1 MDLDQARD
9 LVRSLAARRKVFTRE
24 LEEHPDAYVSQLTAD
39 FGTPPDGVHPW
50 IFRSVRQIEAVSDER
65 ARREF
70 HDGCCGDVIILDR
83 TAFTVMKRGVVR
95 DHFACG
101 RCHWVGSRMYRYPA
115 LELKVPIVW
124 HDHQL
129 MAAQLKMKNI
139 YFTGHPLVVRLRR
152 DNGQRSSLLLYDD
165 MQDEL
170 PVVDYWLLDL
180 VGGDVHFVSCGG
192 KPLRMVFPVRVDWCG
207 ISLLFIVHIMGHV
220 PPSNRRRIEWS
231 TDEHPQTEN
240 FEGQVMFC

>member
-1 MDLDQARD
+1 MNLDQARD
-9 LVRSLAARRKVFTRE
+9 LVRSLAARRRVFTRE
-24 LEEHPDAYVSQLTAD
+24 LEEDPDAYASQLTAD

-101 RCHWVGSRMYRYPA
+101 GCHW
-115 LELKVPIVW
+115 
-124 HDHQL
+124 
-129 MAAQLKMKNI
+129 
-139 YFTGHPLVVRLRR
+139 
-152 DNGQRSSLLLYDD
+152 RSSLLLYDD

-170 PVVDYWLLDL
+170 PVVDYWRLDL
-180 VGGDVHFVSCGG
+180 VGGNVHFVSCGD
-192 KPLRMVFPVRVDWCG
+192 KPLRMVFLVRVDWCG

-240 FEGQVMFC
+240 FGGQVMFC

>member
-1 MDLDQARD
+1 MVVCTDTMSSNDVVGIWKLAYGGGLYVLPHGRP
-9 LVRSLAARRKVFTRE
+9 SL
-24 LEEHPDAYVSQLTAD
+24 LPLTCL
-39 FGTPPDGVHPW
+39 
-50 IFRSVRQIEAVSDER
+50 S
-65 ARREF
+65 
-70 HDGCCGDVIILDR
+70 CGL
-83 TAFTVMKRGVVR
+83 
-95 DHFACG
+95 
-101 RCHWVGSRMYRYPA
+101 VGSRMYRYPA
-115 LELKVPIVW
+115 LELKVPTVW

-170 PVVDYWLLDL
+170 PVVDYWRLDL
-180 VGGDVHFVSCGG
+180 VGGNVHFVSCGD

-207 ISLLFIVHIMGHV
+207 MSLLFIVHIMGHV

-240 FEGQVMFC
+240 FGGQVMFC